1 MTPICK
7 LTLSRLDSLN
17 REELART
24 AWAVAVTLSLGLW
37 STAALP
43 QAYPAKPIRIF
54 VSTGPGAPPDI
65 MARLLAEK
73 LVGSL
78 GQPVIVEN
86 RPGGSGSIGMNA
98 VAKAAPDGYTIGIFS
113 MGYTTA
119 PSLVAQ
125 MPYDTERDLA
135 PVTMLAR
142 DSNLLIVP
150 AGSPAKSVAELVALA
165 KAKPGQL
172 KFASGGNSTPA
183 HLAGELFK
191 REAGLDIVHIPY
203 KTPPA
208 GAAAV
213 LAGDVDMMFSATVAA
228 APHIKSGRVR
238 VLAASTPK
246 RIPAFPDMPT
256 LAELG
261 YPNVVVS
268 NWSGIVAPAGTPKDI
283 IERLHVEIQ
292 KILALPEILQRLER
306 LGVEA
311 APAGPEEFG
320 ALIRSELQ
328 RWNKLVRDAGIKQS

>member
-1 MTPICK
+1 MHAILKP
-7 LTLSRLDSLN
+7 
-17 REELART
+17 
-24 AWAVAVTLSLGLW
+24 AWAGVAGILLALW
-37 STAALP
+37 SAAALP
-43 QAYPAKPIRIF
+43 QTWPSKPIRLH
-54 VSTGPGAPPDI
+54 VSTGPGAPPDV

-73 LVGSL
+73 LVVSL

-98 VAKAAPDGYTIGIFS
+98 VAKAPPDGHTIGIFS

-119 PSLVAQ
+119 PSMVAN

-142 DSNLLIVP
+142 DSNLLVVP

-191 REAGLDIVHIPY
+191 REAGINIVHIPY

-213 LAGDVDMMFSATVAA
+213 LSGEVDMMFGATVAV
-228 APHIKSGRVR
+228 APHIKSGRER
-238 VLAASTPK
+238 VLATSTPK
-246 RIPAFPDMPT
+246 RLPAFPDVPT
-256 LAELG
+256 LVELG

-283 IERLHVEIQ
+283 IERLHTEIQ
-292 KILALPEILQRLER
+292 KILALPEVLKRLEG

-311 APAGPEEFG
+311 SPARPEEFG

-328 RWNKLVRDAGIKQS
+328 KWNKVVRDAGIKQS

>member
-1 MTPICK
+1 MNVIRRSAAPA
-7 LTLSRLDSLN
+7 
-17 REELART
+17 LA
-24 AWAVAVTLSLGLW
+24 AAVLLLLGLCG
-37 STAALP
+37 TAAWG
-43 QAYPAKPIRIF
+43 QAYPGKPIRF
-54 VSTGPGAPPDI
+54 YVSTGPGAPPDV

-73 LVGSL
+73 LAVSL

-98 VAKAAPDGYTIGIFS
+98 VAKAPPDGHTIGIFS

-150 AGSPAKSVAELVALA
+150 ANSTVKSVGELVALA
-165 KAKPGQL
+165 KAKPGEI

-213 LAGDVDMMFSATVAA
+213 LSGEVDMMFAATVAA

-246 RIPAFPDMPT
+246 RLPAFPDVPT

-261 YPNVVVS
+261 YTEVVVS
-268 NWSGIVAPAGTPKDI
+268 NWSGVVAPAGTPKDI
-283 IERLHVEIQ
+283 IERLHAEIQ
-292 KILALPEILQRLER
+292 KVLALPEILKRLEG
-306 LGVEA
+306 LGVEPS
-311 APAGPEEFG
+311 PARPEEFG

-328 RWNKLVRDAGIKQS
+328 KWNKVVRDAGIKPS

>member
-1 MTPICK
+1 MYAIFRP
-7 LTLSRLDSLN
+7 
-17 REELART
+17 
-24 AWAVAVTLSLGLW
+24 AWAGVAGILLALW
-37 STAALP
+37 SSAALP
-43 QAYPAKPIRIF
+43 QAWPSKPIRLY
-54 VSTGPGAPPDI
+54 VSTGPGAPPDV

-73 LVGSL
+73 LVLSL

-98 VAKAAPDGYTIGIFS
+98 VAKAPPDGHTIGIFS

-119 PSLVAQ
+119 PSMVAQ

-142 DSNLLIVP
+142 DSNLLVVP

-165 KAKPGQL
+165 KAKPGHL

-191 REAGLDIVHIPY
+191 REAGIDIVHIPY

-213 LAGDVDMMFSATVAA
+213 LSGEVDMMFGATVAVT
-228 APHIKSGRVR
+228 PHIKSGRER
-238 VLAASTPK
+238 VLATSTPK
-246 RIPAFPDMPT
+246 RLPAFPDVPT
-256 LAELG
+256 LVELG

-268 NWSGIVAPAGTPKDI
+268 NWSGIVAPAGTPKEI
-283 IERLHVEIQ
+283 VERLHTEIQ
-292 KILALPEILQRLER
+292 KILALPEVLKRLEG

-311 APAGPEEFG
+311 SPARPEEFG
-320 ALIRSELQ
+320 ALIRSELKK
-328 RWNKLVRDAGIKQS
+328 WNKVVRDAGIKQS

>member
-1 MTPICK
+1 MTRRTRILASMVLIAFP
-7 LTLSRLDSLN
+7 LTWITSAS
-17 REELART
+17 A
-24 AWAVAVTLSLGLW
+24 
-37 STAALP
+37 
-43 QAYPAKPIRIF
+43 QQYPAKPIRLF
-54 VSTGPGAPPDI
+54 VSTGPGAPPDV

-73 LVGSL
+73 LVASL

-86 RPGGSGSIGMNA
+86 RPGASGSIGMNA
-98 VAKAAPDGYTIGIFS
+98 VAKAAPDGHTLGIFS

-142 DSNLLIVP
+142 DSNLLVVP
-150 AGSPAKSVAELVALA
+150 SSSPAKSVAELVAAA
-165 KAKPGQL
+165 KARPGFL

-191 REAGLDIVHIPY
+191 RETGIDILHIPY

-213 LAGDVDMMFSATVAA
+213 LSGEVDMMFGATVAV
-228 APHIKSGRVR
+228 APHIKSGKLR
-238 VLAASTPK
+238 VLATATPK
-246 RIPAFPDMPT
+246 RLPAYPDLPT
-256 LAELG
+256 LVELG

-268 NWSGIVAPAGTPKDI
+268 NWSGIVAPAGTPKDV
-283 IERLHVEIQ
+283 IERLHLEIQ
-292 KILALPEILQRLER
+292 KILAMPEVLKRLEG

-311 APAGPEEFG
+311 SPARPEEFG

-328 RWNKLVRDAGIKQS
+328 KWNKVVRDAGIKQS

>member
-1 MTPICK
+1 MKAICEA
-7 LTLSRLDSLN
+7 TRAVPSGIFSASIR
-17 REELART
+17 
-24 AWAVAVTLSLGLW
+24 WALLVPLVLWLW
-37 STAALP
+37 SSPALP
-43 QAYPAKPIRIF
+43 QAYPSKPIRLV
-54 VSTGPGAPPDI
+54 VSTGPGAPPDV
-65 MARLLAEK
+65 MARLLGEK
-73 LVGSL
+73 LVASL

-86 RPGGSGSIGMNA
+86 RPGASGSIGMNA
-98 VAKAAPDGYTIGIFS
+98 VAKAPPDGYTIGIFS

-119 PSLVAQ
+119 PSMVAH

-135 PVTMLAR
+135 PVTMLSR

-150 AGSPAKSVAELVALA
+150 ANSPAKSVAELVALG

-191 REAGLDIVHIPY
+191 REAGIDIVHIPY

-213 LAGDVDMMFSATVAA
+213 LAGDVDMMFGATVAVT
-228 APHIKSGRVR
+228 PHIKSGRVR

-246 RIPAFPDMPT
+246 RIPAFPDVPT

-261 YPNVVVS
+261 YPGVVVS
-268 NWSGIVAPAGTPKDI
+268 NWAGIVTPAGTPKEI
-283 IERLHVEIQ
+283 IDRLGTEIR
-292 KILALPEILQRLER
+292 KILAMPDVLERLER

-311 APAGPEEFG
+311 SPASAEEFG
-320 ALIRSELQ
+320 ALIRSELK
-328 RWNKLVRDAGIKQS
+328 RWNQLVRDAGIKPS

>member
-1 MTPICK
+1 MRTMSETARAALSGICRSASIRWA
-7 LTLSRLDSLN
+7 LLVP
-17 REELART
+17 LA
-24 AWAVAVTLSLGLW
+24 LGLW
-37 STAALP
+37 SSQALP
-43 QAYPAKPIRIF
+43 QAYPSKPIRLF
-54 VSTGPGAPPDI
+54 VSTGPGAPPDV

-73 LVGSL
+73 LVVSL

-86 RPGGSGSIGMNA
+86 RPGASGSIGMAA
-98 VAKAAPDGYTIGIFS
+98 VAKAPPDGHTIGIFS

-119 PSLVAQ
+119 PSMVAH
-125 MPYDTERDLA
+125 MPYDTERDLM

-150 AGSPAKSVAELVALA
+150 ANLPAKSVAELVALA

-183 HLAGELFK
+183 HLAGELLK

-213 LAGDVDMMFSATVAA
+213 LAGDVDMMFGATVAVT
-228 APHIKSGRVR
+228 PHIKSGRVR
-238 VLAASTPK
+238 VLAAATPK
-246 RIPAFPDMPT
+246 RIPAHPDVPT
-256 LAELG
+256 LVELG

-268 NWSGIVAPAGTPKDI
+268 NWSGIVAPAGTSKEI
-283 IERLHVEIQ
+283 AERLHLEIQ
-292 KILALPEILQRLER
+292 KILALPDVLQRLER

-311 APAGPEEFG
+311 SPAGPEEFG

-328 RWNKLVRDAGIKQS
+328 RWNKLVRDAGIKPS

>member
-1 MTPICK
+1 
-7 LTLSRLDSLN
+7 
-17 REELART
+17 
-24 AWAVAVTLSLGLW
+24 
-37 STAALP
+37 
-43 QAYPAKPIRIF
+43 
-54 VSTGPGAPPDI
+54 

-73 LVGSL
+73 LVLSL

-98 VAKAAPDGYTIGIFS
+98 VAKAPPDGHTIGIFS

-119 PSLVAQ
+119 PSMVAQ

-142 DSNLLIVP
+142 DSNLLVVP

-165 KAKPGQL
+165 KAKPGHL

-191 REAGLDIVHIPY
+191 REAGIDIVHIPY

-213 LAGDVDMMFSATVAA
+213 LSGEVDMMFGATVAVT
-228 APHIKSGRVR
+228 PHIKSGRER
-238 VLAASTPK
+238 VLATSTPK
-246 RIPAFPDMPT
+246 RLPAFPDVPT
-256 LAELG
+256 LVELG

-268 NWSGIVAPAGTPKDI
+268 NWSGIVAPAGTPKEI
-283 IERLHVEIQ
+283 VERLHTEIQ
-292 KILALPEILQRLER
+292 KILALPEVLKRLEG

-311 APAGPEEFG
+311 SPARPEEFG
-320 ALIRSELQ
+320 ALIRSELKK
-328 RWNKLVRDAGIKQS
+328 WNKVVRDAGIKQS